1 MRRGRFFNF
10 NIRRKIKSFRRAP
23 RHKVLIVIIAVIVG
37 LILIMIAVNS
47 SLKPVVMT
55 MAEQYGS
62 RAVESAVNEA
72 ISDVFDAESV
82 EYSDIV
88 TLSYNDSGY
97 VTAAEYDSAKINRLK
112 AMISEALGRN
122 LEKLKSSK
130 IKIPLGSL
138 TGDLNLSGRGPGISV
153 KISQVSVP
161 DIQIVS
167 NFESVGINT
176 VKNEIIVTV
185 TVDSEI
191 YLPPDRAEF
200 RCTQDFVIA
209 QTIIVGDIPSGY
221 ADIS

>member
-1 MRRGRFFNF
+1 M
-10 NIRRKIKSFRRAP
+10 
-23 RHKVLIVIIAVIVG
+23 
-37 LILIMIAVNS
+37 
-47 SLKPVVMT
+47 
-55 MAEQYGS
+55 
-62 RAVESAVNEA
+62 
-72 ISDVFDAESV
+72 ISD
-82 EYSDIV
+82 
-88 TLSYNDSGY
+88 
-97 VTAAEYDSAKINRLK
+97 
-112 AMISEALGRN
+112 ALGQN

-138 TGDLNLSGRGPGISV
+138 TGDLNLSGRGPGIS
-153 KISQVSVP
+153 
-161 DIQIVS
+161 
-167 NFESVGINT
+167 T